1 MRWLSAILMGTVAW
15 APMATAPTVA
25 ASQEVAAP
33 MAGESVSERPDS
45 VALVVYRDSPV
56 DTAEL
61 MQQSRQ
67 PYNNLRNMGLVLVV
81 EKRTIDV
88 PRGEGVVRFKGLA
101 TGIVPHSATVEGL
114 PAGVLEQNADYD
126 LITPASLL
134 EKAVGEAVT
143 VVRTNAAN
151 GEMVEEQGVLRAGGR
166 GTVVQI
172 GDRIEALDC
181 SGLTERIVFD
191 TVPDGLGATP
201 TLSIKTRAVEAGR
214 HTITLAYLATGVQW
228 SADYVARMSPDQD
241 TLDLQGWI
249 TISNFGGTGFSD
261 APVVVVAGDLARQDD
276 TRPVQLRTRHAQNM
290 CWPQGRSHENLH
302 NINRGYGGGVPPPAP
317 PPPPPPP
324 APTAMMRA
332 AAEDIV
338 VTGSRVKA
346 KMEELGD
353 YKAYVLPHLT
363 TVAANQMKQVLFLD
377 QPGVR
382 YRRVNSYWASTD
394 NTEDV
399 PTSTLLM
406 VRNQEDEGLGLPVP
420 QGKAN
425 VMVNNPSGVMWGG
438 QVELNDTPVGLP
450 IRLEVGD
457 DPDVRVTAR
466 KTQDTTR
473 GSGPRRRGIE
483 AYETVVRNQSDAP
496 AAVEIL
502 VPAHLAEAPGFRID
516 QQSLRSRIDPDRGVH
531 VWTFDVPANG
541 ERTLTYRWSYDS
553 PEG

>member
-1 MRWLSAILMGTVAW
+1 MRWLSALLAGTVAW
-15 APMATAPTVA
+15 APIATAPTLAV
-25 ASQEVAAP
+25 SQEVVASAV
-33 MAGESVSERPDS
+33 AESVSERPDS
-45 VALVVYRDSPV
+45 VALVVYRDTPV
-56 DTAEL
+56 DTAIL
-61 MQQSRQ
+61 MRQSRQ
-67 PYNNLRNMGLVLVV
+67 PYNNLQNMGLVLVV

-134 EKAVGEAVT
+134 EKAVGETVT

-151 GEMVEEQGVLRAGGR
+151 GEVVEEQGVLRAGGR

-201 TLSIKTRAVEAGR
+201 TLSIKTRAAEAGR

-228 SADYVARMSPDQD
+228 SADYVARLSADQES
-241 TLDLQGWI
+241 LDLQGWI
-249 TISNFGGTGFSD
+249 TISNFGGTGFND

-276 TRPVQLRTRHAQNM
+276 TRPVQLRTRYAQNM
-290 CWPQGRSHENLH
+290 CWPQGRSHQNLSR
-302 NINRGYGGGVPPPAP
+302 IDYRYGGAPP

-324 APTAMMRA
+324 APMGAMRA
-332 AAEDIV
+332 MAEQVV
-338 VTGSRVKA
+338 VTASRVKA

-394 NTEDV
+394 NIEDA

-425 VMVNNPSGVMWGG
+425 VMVQDQSGVMWGG

-450 IRLEVGD
+450 IRLDVGE

-473 GSGPRRRGIE
+473 GSGPRRRSVE
-483 AYETVVRNQSDAP
+483 AYETLVRNQSDTP
-496 AAVEIL
+496 ASVEIL
-502 VPAHLAEAPGFRID
+502 VPAYLAEAPGFRID

-531 VWTFDVPANG
+531 VWTFDVPANA
-541 ERTLTYRWSYDS
+541 ERTLTYRWSYAS